1 MITEEG
7 AVNVNL
13 EDDILA
19 AALIT
24 EGGEIKNER
33 AAGRAQ

>member
-1 MITEEG
+1 MT
-7 AVNVNL
+7 VDL

-24 EGGEIKNER
+24 QGGQIKNER
-33 AAGRAQ
+33 AAGRDAA